1 MWLCCCYMLVV
12 KLELTLTVCFPSFL
26 NESANIICNSCIN
39 YSKTSTLLKA
49 LILKL
54 VSTLSPENKQNFTV
68 LCLKNKVKN
77 YKQFK

>member
-1 MWLCCCYMLVV
+1 MWLCCCYMLPV
-12 KLELTLTVCFPSFL
+12 KLKLTLCFPSFV
-26 NESANIICNSCIN
+26 NESANIIFNSCIN

-54 VSTLSPENKQNFTV
+54 VSILSPENKQNFTV